1 MSLLSQ
7 ASAVTQ
13 CPHCGARFRVRSE
26 HVKAHAGLVRC
37 GACRGIFD
45 AIEHL
50 IEGKLPPIVLPEDD
64 DLVEPPRT
72 IVQAPPAVSPAL
84 TGTGASASA
93 VAAAAH
99 SDPSPRTQTGA
110 STNSPARPGPTATA
124 GEPRVRN
131 LDAQPTGDERRDD
144 VGFHVDA
151 SHNVGVD
158 AAQSGSGP
166 TADYDDYRWRAP
178 SQPTSGA
185 LRVVYGALCVFALL
199 GFVAQSAWFFH
210 DDIASKVP
218 ALSPALAQFC
228 DLAGCKLQAPR
239 RTDQLG
245 FVGAD
250 LAADPAH
257 KGLLIFTATLRNSG
271 REAVAFPHL
280 VLSLDG
286 VGGEAVVRR
295 VFAPAEFIPATA
307 NLARGLDGG
316 AEVEVK
322 LYLDASQVNVVGFK
336 VDHAYL

>member
-50 IEGKLPPIVLPEDD
+50 IEGSLPPVTLPEDND
-64 DLVEPPRT
+64 FVEPPRT

-84 TGTGASASA
+84 TQAE
-93 VAAAAH
+93 AAAPANDDVAIGGGTREPSSTVAH
-99 SDPSPRTQTGA
+99 AGSKAGG
-110 STNSPARPGPTATA
+110 SPATA
-124 GEPRVRN
+124 EPRVRN
-131 LDAQPTGDERRDD
+131 LDAQLASDTSHQPLRTQADAMSGIGDDSRPPGTGPTG
-144 VGFHVDA
+144 
-151 SHNVGVD
+151 
-158 AAQSGSGP
+158 
-166 TADYDDYRWRAP
+166 DYDDYRWRAP
-178 SQPTSGA
+178 SQPASMA
-185 LRVVYGALCVFALL
+185 MRVVYTLLSVVALL
-199 GFVAQSAWFFH
+199 GLVAQGAWFFH
-210 DDIASKVP
+210 DEIASKLP
-218 ALSPALAQFC
+218 ALNPALAQFC
-228 DLAGCKLQAPR
+228 DVVGCRLQAPR
-239 RTDQLG
+239 RADHLG

-307 NLARGLDGG
+307 KLTRGLDGG

>member
-1 MSLLSQ
+1 M
-7 ASAVTQ
+7 
-13 CPHCGARFRVRSE
+13 
-26 HVKAHAGLVRC
+26 
-37 GACRGIFD
+37 
-45 AIEHL
+45 
-50 IEGKLPPIVLPEDD
+50 
-64 DLVEPPRT
+64 
-72 IVQAPPAVSPAL
+72 
-84 TGTGASASA
+84 
-93 VAAAAH
+93 
-99 SDPSPRTQTGA
+99 
-110 STNSPARPGPTATA
+110 PTA
-124 GEPRVRN
+124 EPRVRN
-131 LDAQPTGDERRDD
+131 LDAQPAADARHDGAHAE
-144 VGFHVDA
+144 VDA
-151 SHNVGVD
+151 THALGPE
-158 AAQSGSGP
+158 AAQAGGGP

-178 SQPTSGA
+178 SQPASMVM
-185 LRVVYGALCVFALL
+185 RVAYGALCVLALL
-199 GFVAQSAWFFH
+199 GLASQGAWFFH

-228 DLAGCKLQAPR
+228 DVAGCKLQAPR

-295 VFAPAEFIPATA
+295 VFAPNEFIPATA
-307 NLARGLDGG
+307 NLGRGLDGG